1 MIEAASA
8 GRRNPWLDLVRG
20 LAIIFVLL
28 RHGEK
33 SLSEAGLA
41 AGGIFHNVMMNG
53 WIGVDLFFVL
63 LGYLITSHL
72 LRERERESGIRVL
85 HYLTQRALRILPA
98 YFAVLALIVAGAFP
112 YFAVDPAYL
121 GVRVA
126 YHLLLLQDYL
136 PSNINVVFWSLG
148 VEEKFYLLA
157 PLAVAGF
164 MALRTPGRAGM
175 VVLALLV
182 IVSLLRLMQFESR
195 PLWDYVSFFQELRS
209 PFHMSLEP
217 LLAGLAI
224 AYARHM
230 KLLERLPRSPVLLM
244 AVLALLLGFM
254 ASHQFMAEITL
265 ADVVV
270 QPALISLLC
279 AGLVAAAVGLAF
291 TPLPWAS
298 LAQVTARL
306 SYCLYLVHFPLLPAV
321 QAWAGGGALLFWA
334 IYLSLSITVA
344 WLIHR
349 LVEKP
354 FLDIKNRLARA
365 SRAGPPRP
373 ATAAAE

>member
-1 MIEAASA
+1 MTAAA
-8 GRRNPWLDLVRG
+8 PARRQNPWLDLIRG
-20 LAIIFVLL
+20 LAIVFVLL

-33 SLSEAGLA
+33 ALSEANLA
-41 AGGIFHNVMMNG
+41 ADGLLHNVMMNG

-63 LGYLITSHL
+63 SGYLIASHL
-72 LRERERESGIRVL
+72 LKERETGIRIL

-112 YFAVDPAYL
+112 YFVVDPAYL
-121 GVRVA
+121 GVRIA

-157 PLAVAGF
+157 PLAVAGL
-164 MALRTPGRAGM
+164 MALRTPSRVGM

-182 IVSLLRLMQFESR
+182 ISSGLRLIQFESR

-224 AYARHM
+224 AHARHV
-230 KLLERLPRSPVLLM
+230 KLLDRLPRSPVLLM
-244 AVLALLLGFM
+244 AVLAVLLGFM
-254 ASHQFMAEITL
+254 ASHQFMAEFTL
-265 ADVVV
+265 VDVVL

-279 AGLVAAAVGLAF
+279 AGLVAAAVGLSD
-291 TPLPWAS
+291 TPLPGAS
-298 LAQVTARL
+298 LARVSARL
-306 SYCLYLVHFPLLPAV
+306 SYCLYLVHFPLLPAA
-321 QAWAGGGALLFWA
+321 QAWAGGSAALFWA
-334 IYLSLSITVA
+334 IYLSLSIAVA
-344 WLIHR
+344 WIIYRLIER
-349 LVEKP
+349 P
-354 FLDIKNRLARA
+354 FLEIKDRLART
-365 SRAGPPRP
+365 SGSGNPRP
-373 ATAAAE
+373 VPST

>member
-1 MIEAASA
+1 MTSAAPV
-8 GRRNPWLDLVRG
+8 GRQNPWLDLVRG

-33 SLSEAGLA
+33 SLTEAGPA
-41 AGGIFHNVMMNG
+41 EGSIFHNVMMNG

-63 LGYLITSHL
+63 SGYLIASHL
-72 LRERERESGIRVL
+72 LRERETGIRML

-112 YFAVDPAYL
+112 YFAVDPSHL
-121 GVRVA
+121 GVRIA

-157 PLAVAGF
+157 PLAVAGL
-164 MALRTPGRAGM
+164 MALQTPGRAGM

-182 IVSLLRLMQFESR
+182 IVPFLRLIQFESR

-217 LLAGLAI
+217 LVAGLTI

-230 KLLERLPRSPVLLM
+230 KLLDGLPRSPALLL
-244 AVLALLLGFM
+244 AVLAVLLGFM
-254 ASHQFMAEITL
+254 ASHQFMAAITL
-265 ADVVV
+265 ADVVL
-270 QPALISLLC
+270 QPALISFLC
-279 AGLVAAAVGLAF
+279 AALVAAAVGLGF
-291 TPLPWAS
+291 TPLPGAP
-298 LAQVTARL
+298 LARIAARL
-306 SYCLYLVHFPLLPAV
+306 SYCLYLVHFPLLPAA
-321 QAWAGGGALLFWA
+321 QAWAGGSVVIFWT
-334 IYLSLSITVA
+334 IYLSLSIAVA
-344 WLIHR
+344 WIIHR
-349 LVEKP
+349 LVERP
-354 FLDIKNRLARA
+354 FLEFKDRLART
-365 SRAGPPRP
+365 SNGGIPRQVP
-373 ATAAAE
+373 SI

>member
-1 MIEAASA
+1 MTGAAPA
-8 GRRNPWLDLVRG
+8 RRQNPWLDLTRG
-20 LAIIFVLL
+20 LAIVFVLL

-33 SLSEAGLA
+33 ALSEANLA
-41 AGGIFHNVMMNG
+41 ADGLLHNVMMNG

-63 LGYLITSHL
+63 SGYLIASHL
-72 LRERERESGIRVL
+72 LKERETGIRIL

-112 YFAVDPAYL
+112 YFVVDPAYL
-121 GVRVA
+121 GVRIA

-157 PLAVAGF
+157 PLAVAGL
-164 MALRTPGRAGM
+164 MALRTPSRVGM

-182 IVSLLRLMQFESR
+182 ISSGLRLIQFESR

-224 AYARHM
+224 AHARHV
-230 KLLERLPRSPVLLM
+230 KLLDRLPRSPVLLM
-244 AVLALLLGFM
+244 AVLAVLLGFM
-254 ASHQFMAEITL
+254 ASHQFMAEFTL
-265 ADVVV
+265 VDVVL

-279 AGLVAAAVGLAF
+279 AGLVAASVGLSG
-291 TPLPWAS
+291 TPLPGAS
-298 LAQVTARL
+298 LARVSARL
-306 SYCLYLVHFPLLPAV
+306 SYCLYLVHFPLLPAA
-321 QAWAGGGALLFWA
+321 QAWAGGSAVLFWT
-334 IYLSLSITVA
+334 IYLSLSIAVA
-344 WLIHR
+344 WIIHR
-349 LVEKP
+349 LIERP
-354 FLDIKNRLARA
+354 FLEIKDRLART
-365 SRAGPPRP
+365 SGSGNPRP
-373 ATAAAE
+373 VPST

>member
-1 MIEAASA
+1 MTGAAPL
-8 GRRNPWLDLVRG
+8 RRQNPWLDLIRG
-20 LAIIFVLL
+20 LAIVFVLL

-33 SLSEAGLA
+33 ALSEANLA
-41 AGGIFHNVMMNG
+41 ADGLLHNVMMNG

-63 LGYLITSHL
+63 SGYLIASHL
-72 LRERERESGIRVL
+72 LKERETGIRIL

-112 YFAVDPAYL
+112 YFVVDPAYL
-121 GVRVA
+121 GVRIA

-157 PLAVAGF
+157 PLAVAGL
-164 MALRTPGRAGM
+164 MALRTPSRVGM

-182 IVSLLRLMQFESR
+182 ISSGLRLIQFESR

-224 AYARHM
+224 AHARHV
-230 KLLERLPRSPVLLM
+230 KLLDRLPRSPVLLM
-244 AVLALLLGFM
+244 AVLAVLLGFM
-254 ASHQFMAEITL
+254 ASHQFMAEFTL
-265 ADVVV
+265 VDVVL

-279 AGLVAAAVGLAF
+279 AGLVAASVGLSG
-291 TPLPWAS
+291 TPLPGAS
-298 LAQVTARL
+298 LARVSARL
-306 SYCLYLVHFPLLPAV
+306 SYCLYLVHFPLLPAA
-321 QAWAGGGALLFWA
+321 QAWAGGSAALFWA
-334 IYLSLSITVA
+334 IYLSLSIAVA
-344 WLIHR
+344 WIIHR
-349 LVEKP
+349 LIERP
-354 FLDIKNRLARA
+354 FLEIKDRLART
-365 SRAGPPRP
+365 SGSGNPRP
-373 ATAAAE
+373 VPST

>member
-1 MIEAASA
+1 MTGAAPL
-8 GRRNPWLDLVRG
+8 RRQNPWLDLIRG
-20 LAIIFVLL
+20 LAIVFVLL

-33 SLSEAGLA
+33 ALSEANLA
-41 AGGIFHNVMMNG
+41 ADGLLHNVMMNG

-63 LGYLITSHL
+63 SGYLIASHL
-72 LRERERESGIRVL
+72 LKERETGIRIL

-112 YFAVDPAYL
+112 YFVVDPAYL
-121 GVRVA
+121 GVRIA

-164 MALRTPGRAGM
+164 MALRTPSRVGM

-182 IVSLLRLMQFESR
+182 ISSGLRLIQFESR

-224 AYARHM
+224 AHARHV
-230 KLLERLPRSPVLLM
+230 KLLDRLPRSPVLLM
-244 AVLALLLGFM
+244 AVLAVLLGFM
-254 ASHQFMAEITL
+254 ASHQFMAEVTL
-265 ADVVV
+265 VDVVL

-279 AGLVAAAVGLAF
+279 AGLVAASVGLSG
-291 TPLPWAS
+291 TPLPGAS
-298 LAQVTARL
+298 LARVSARL
-306 SYCLYLVHFPLLPAV
+306 SYCLYLVHFPLLPAA
-321 QAWAGGGALLFWA
+321 QAWAGGSAALFWA
-334 IYLSLSITVA
+334 IYLSLSIAVA
-344 WLIHR
+344 WIIHR
-349 LVEKP
+349 LIERP
-354 FLDIKNRLARA
+354 FLEIKDRLART
-365 SRAGPPRP
+365 SGSGNPRP
-373 ATAAAE
+373 VPST

>member
-1 MIEAASA
+1 MIEAAPV
-8 GRRNPWLDLVRG
+8 RRQNPWLNLVRG

-41 AGGIFHNVMMNG
+41 AGGIFHTIMMNG

-63 LGYLITSHL
+63 SGYLITSHL
-72 LRERERESGIRVL
+72 LRERERETGIRML
-85 HYLTQRALRILPA
+85 RYLTQRALRILPA

-112 YFAVDPAYL
+112 YFAVDPAHL
-121 GVRVA
+121 GVRIA

-164 MALRTPGRAGM
+164 MALRTPSRAGM

-182 IVSLLRLMQFESR
+182 IVSLLRLIQFESR

-230 KLLERLPRSPVLLM
+230 KLLTGLPRSPVLLM
-244 AVLALLLGFM
+244 AVFAVLLGFM

-265 ADVVV
+265 ADVVL

-279 AGLVAAAVGLAF
+279 AGLVATAVGLAF
-291 TPLPWAS
+291 TPLPGAS
-298 LAQVTARL
+298 LARVTARL
-306 SYCLYLVHFPLLPAV
+306 SYCLYLVHFPLLPAA
-321 QAWAGGGALLFWA
+321 QAWAGGSALLFWA
-334 IYLSLSITVA
+334 IYLSLSIAVA
-344 WLIHR
+344 WLVHR
-349 LVEKP
+349 LVERP
-354 FLDIKNRLARA
+354 FLEIKDRLART
-365 SRAGPPRP
+365 SGNGIPRP
-373 ATAAAE
+373 VPSI